1 MSGFPISSE
10 VNSADDA
17 DDDIPLIQLAEIN
30 TIAQLDHETLVAFDQ
45 HVPIEDDTDE
55 WEKNLV
61 ESHLSETPTETT
73 SDSEDDQINDSEQS
87 DTELD

>member
-1 MSGFPISSE
+1 LSGFPISSE

-30 TIAQLDHETLVAFDQ
+30 TIAQLDHETLAAFDQ

-55 WEKNLV
+55 LQVRRRICGQNQNYIV
-61 ESHLSETPTETT
+61 
-73 SDSEDDQINDSEQS
+73 QF
-87 DTELD
+87 